1 VEKRGSEIVA
11 YLIAHDDEAYE
22 AVLTDF
28 PRAFKPWLPVD
39 EMILRA
45 MSRSG
50 ASEQEIAERLGRP
63 PLDVRNYR
71 CRLGV

>member
-1 VEKRGSEIVA
+1 MA
-11 YLIAHDDEAYE
+11 YSIANDGEAYE

-28 PRAFKPWLPVD
+28 PRAYKPWLAVD
-39 EMILRA
+39 EVILRA

>member
-1 VEKRGSEIVA
+1 MEKRGSEIVA
-11 YLIAHDDEAYE
+11 YLIAHDDEAHE

-28 PRAFKPWLPVD
+28 PRAYKPWLPVD
-39 EMILRA
+39 EVILRA

>member
-1 VEKRGSEIVA
+1 MA

>member
-1 VEKRGSEIVA
+1 VEKRGSETVA
-11 YLIAHDDEAYE
+11 NLIAHDDRTYE

-28 PRAFKPWLPVD
+28 PRAYKPWLAVD